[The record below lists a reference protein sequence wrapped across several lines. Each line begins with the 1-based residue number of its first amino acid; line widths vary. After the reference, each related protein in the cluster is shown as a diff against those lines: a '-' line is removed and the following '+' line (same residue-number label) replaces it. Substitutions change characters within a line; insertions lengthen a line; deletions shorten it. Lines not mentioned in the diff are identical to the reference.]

1 MFFFYIII
9 IILVILDNCVY
20 HITSEYINKLYIKS
34 IKLYKKLYKKLY
46 PNYKLE
52 TKQSENTFIIRLL
65 VLPLFWLSVNLF
77 IKFSSDIDRFFNEE
91 IVTKILKFINYYQYI
106 VFIMLGCIVYFIM
119 NLYSNTH
126 PYFRNYDILTGIVPT
141 SIVVLVS

>member
-91 IVTKILKFINYYQYI
+91 IVTKILKFT
-106 VFIMLGCIVYFIM
+106 C
-119 NLYSNTH
+119 
-126 PYFRNYDILTGIVPT
+126 
-141 SIVVLVS
+141 

>member
-9 IILVILDNCVY
+9 IILIILDNYIY

-34 IKLYKKLYKKLY
+34 IQLYKKLY

-52 TKQSENTFIIRLL
+52 TRQSENTFIIRLL
-65 VLPLFWLSVNLF
+65 VLPLFWLFVNLF
-77 IKFSSDIDRFFNEE
+77 IKFSSDIDKFFNEE
-91 IVTKILKFINYYQYI
+91 IVTEILKFINSYQYI
-106 VFIMLGCIVYFIM
+106 VFIILGCIVYFIM

>member
-9 IILVILDNCVY
+9 IILIILDNYIY

-34 IKLYKKLYKKLY
+34 IQLYKKLY

-65 VLPLFWLSVNLF
+65 VLPLFWLFVNLF
-77 IKFSSDIDRFFNEE
+77 IKFSSDIDKFFNEE
-91 IVTKILKFINYYQYI
+91 IVTEILKFINSYQYI
-106 VFIMLGCIVYFIM
+106 VFIILGCIVYFIM